1 MIQRCPQCGAVLPS
15 GMLAGHCPN
24 CLVQTALDSDRAT
37 AAAEQ
42 PVSFPRAFGDY
53 ELLEEVARGGMGI
66 VYRARQRS
74 LNRMVAIKMI
84 LAGEFAS
91 PEFVRRFRHEA
102 AAAASLQH
110 AHIVAIH
117 EVGEASGQHYF
128 SMDLVEGRNL
138 AELVRDQAL
147 PARRAATYVKTI
159 AEAVHFAHAKGILH
173 RDLKPSNI
181 LIDAF
186 DQPRITDFGLAK
198 EFRSGAELTQSG
210 QALGSPA
217 YMPPEQAAGKHA
229 LASPA
234 SDLYSLGAILYHLL
248 TGRPPFQGETL
259 HQVLLQVQGTEPIA
273 PRRLNPG
280 VPEDLQTICL
290 KCLEKDPTRRYPTA
304 RDFADELGRFLRD
317 EPIAA
322 RPIGAVDKIWR
333 WCRRRPAVASLSA
346 SVLLLLFVVA
356 FGSSFAVWQVDRA
369 RQAEHAANR
378 DLRQTVNLLELERA
392 EDFFDA
398 HDAAFGVA
406 HLSAMLRRDPSNTL
420 AANRLVSALAQRGW
434 AVPSEVPLRHAG
446 RVTTASF
453 SRDGR
458 RVLSASWDRTAAVWD
473 VVNGRQLFALRH
485 EDMILS
491 ARYSVDGHRIIT
503 ASADGTAQI
512 ADAATGTV
520 QSWLRHS
527 NKVQWAEF
535 SRDGALA
542 VTACAD
548 NVARIWDANTGELKR
563 ELSGHTG
570 SLVIARFSPDAKFV
584 ATATGL
590 GGLRL
595 WSVESEKMVF
605 KLVGDHDFAAIE
617 TLAFSQD
624 GRHLISGGDDH
635 TARLWNI
642 ATGEP
647 VGAPLAHRSVVWHAE
662 FSPDGK
668 LLLTTCED
676 GAARLWDVQTMQLVG
691 EPLRHQSGVTFG
703 QFSPDG
709 QSVVTASSD
718 NTARVWDVRT
728 QTPLCQPLRHIERVI
743 QAGFSADGLRL
754 VTASYDGV
762 AQVWEL
768 RPHLEPSVQIQYDH
782 NVAPIVLSSDGAAIL
797 TAGRNNTLRLWD
809 VRTGQPLSEPMLQE
823 SWVASGDVAPDG
835 HRVAVA
841 FTDHTVRVLD
851 FGEGKTTDGTA
862 AIPRIA
868 SGPMRHGNR
877 VHTVRFSPDGSRI
890 VTASADGTAHAW
902 DATNGQSVAGP
913 LVHGGAVV
921 MAQFSRDGR
930 MIVTASED
938 YTARVWD
945 AQTGKPLTEPLAHI
959 DHVKSAEFSPDG
971 TRVLTASSDNSACL
985 WDARTGRKLITLQ
998 HARIVEQAVFSPDGR
1013 RIATACLD
1021 RTAQIWDAHT
1031 GQALT
1036 PALRHDVP
1044 VARVRFSSDARRVFT
1059 TSWTS
1064 PARLWDSETGRPVT
1078 EWLTT
1083 KEPWG
1088 ATFDPGSG
1096 RVIMGA
1102 TNGIARV
1109 WNMPEVPVPV
1119 PEWFVDLAEAL
1130 AGIRLAERGAM
1141 ELAPRQKLKDLV
1153 TQIASNASTNEYERL
1168 ARWFGLPSAR

>member
-1 MIQRCPQCGAVLPS
+1 MIQRCPQCGAMLPS
-15 GMLAGHCPN
+15 GVLAGHCPN
-24 CLVQTALDSDRAT
+24 CLVQTALDLDPTT

-91 PEFVRRFRHEA
+91 SEFVRRFRHEA

-138 AELVRDQAL
+138 AELVRDQVL

-159 AEAVHFAHAKGILH
+159 AEAVHFAHEKGILH

-181 LIDAF
+181 LIDTF

-198 EFRSGAELTQSG
+198 EFRSGAEPTQSG
-210 QALGSPA
+210 QALGSPP
-217 YMPPEQAAGKHA
+217 YMPPEQAVGKHA
-229 LASPA
+229 VASPA
-234 SDLYSLGAILYHLL
+234 SDIYSLGAILYHLL

-304 RDFADELGRFLRD
+304 RDLADELGRFLRD

-322 RPIGAVDKIWR
+322 RPIGAVDRVWR
-333 WCRRRPAVASLSA
+333 WCRRRPAVAALSA
-346 SVLLLLFVVA
+346 SVLLLLLVVA
-356 FGSSFAVWQVDRA
+356 FGSSFAVWRVDRA

-406 HLSAMLRRDPSNTL
+406 HLSAMLRRDPSNSL
-420 AANRLVSALAQRGW
+420 AANRLVSALAQRSW
-434 AVPSEVPLRHAG
+434 AVPGEVPLRHAG

-453 SRDGR
+453 SGDGH
-458 RVLSASWDRTAAVWD
+458 VLSASWDKTAAVWD
-473 VVNGRQLFALRH
+473 AVNGRQLFALRH
-485 EDMILS
+485 EDRILS
-491 ARYSVDGHRIIT
+491 ARYSVDGRRIIT

-548 NVARIWDANTGELKR
+548 SVARIWDANTGELKR
-563 ELSGHTG
+563 ELSGHNG
-570 SLVIARFSPDAKFV
+570 SLVIARFSPDAQFV

-590 GGLRL
+590 GGLCL
-595 WSVESEKMVF
+595 WSVESGKMVF
-605 KLVGDHDFAAIE
+605 KLVADHGFAAIE

-624 GRHLISGGDDH
+624 GLHLISGGHDH
-635 TARLWNI
+635 TARLWNM

-676 GAARLWDVQTMQLVG
+676 GAGRLWDVQTMQLVG

-703 QFSPDG
+703 QFSPD
-709 QSVVTASSD
+709 
-718 NTARVWDVRT
+718 
-728 QTPLCQPLRHIERVI
+728 
-743 QAGFSADGLRL
+743 
-754 VTASYDGV
+754 
-762 AQVWEL
+762 
-768 RPHLEPSVQIQYDH
+768 
-782 NVAPIVLSSDGAAIL
+782 
-797 TAGRNNTLRLWD
+797 
-809 VRTGQPLSEPMLQE
+809 
-823 SWVASGDVAPDG
+823 
-835 HRVAVA
+835 
-841 FTDHTVRVLD
+841 
-851 FGEGKTTDGTA
+851 
-862 AIPRIA
+862 
-868 SGPMRHGNR
+868 
-877 VHTVRFSPDGSRI
+877 
-890 VTASADGTAHAW
+890 
-902 DATNGQSVAGP
+902 
-913 LVHGGAVV
+913 
-921 MAQFSRDGR
+921 
-930 MIVTASED
+930 
-938 YTARVWD
+938 
-945 AQTGKPLTEPLAHI
+945 
-959 DHVKSAEFSPDG
+959 
-971 TRVLTASSDNSACL
+971 
-985 WDARTGRKLITLQ
+985 
-998 HARIVEQAVFSPDGR
+998 
-1013 RIATACLD
+1013 
-1021 RTAQIWDAHT
+1021 
-1031 GQALT
+1031 
-1036 PALRHDVP
+1036 
-1044 VARVRFSSDARRVFT
+1044 
-1059 TSWTS
+1059 
-1064 PARLWDSETGRPVT
+1064 
-1078 EWLTT
+1078 
-1083 KEPWG
+1083 
-1088 ATFDPGSG
+1088 
-1096 RVIMGA
+1096 
-1102 TNGIARV
+1102 
-1109 WNMPEVPVPV
+1109 
-1119 PEWFVDLAEAL
+1119 
-1130 AGIRLAERGAM
+1130 
-1141 ELAPRQKLKDLV
+1141 
-1153 TQIASNASTNEYERL
+1153 
-1168 ARWFGLPSAR
+1168 